1 MSWHLR
7 IYDAIK
13 QQHIYQQMQTLTGKR
28 FYEWRYQN
36 KVFYLKYYPDQQIAE
51 SFKYVKNLKVLVWD
65 FSKNCSEILKKQ
77 IFDTLEQL
85 LVNTTACARYKNKRL
100 QALKILY
107 DSCIR
112 QNITDIGMLEIEQF
126 ESICTDFRKPGNES
140 LGYQLSIIGTC
151 RKIAFMQQEH
161 IQWDATVWYLDRF
174 HLGENRIDKS
184 KSLNSI
190 SFMEIKEKQNRE
202 ILQAYM
208 KYELGVTGQAV
219 STINRRF
226 MCIRNFL
233 KMLEQKRT
241 LAVHATAED
250 LSDYAKDLLEHH
262 VQAKGFN
269 ERIYSIGHFYKFM
282 EVREYIPKMPFRI
295 EYFQQKVL
303 MVHHDRSV
311 EEIVYMEVLKKLY
324 LFPERLRCMFLH
336 LWCLGLRASEVC
348 TLKGN
353 AYYQQGEASG
363 YYASGR
369 FVELTVPIM
378 AGSETEKKIAG
389 VILVSASTDSIY
401 AKLSEFR
408 RSSEIWVSVI
418 AICSLAFS
426 ILLSNWLLRPL
437 KHMNQYIGDLAEGS
451 LDGDLDIH
459 DCTET
464 ENISNTFN
472 IMLARLRLVEE
483 SRQEFV
489 ANVSH
494 ELKTPL
500 TSMKVLAD
508 SLLMQGDAPVEL
520 YKEFMQDIANEIDR
534 ESSVISD
541 LLTLVK
547 MDRKSTELN
556 VASTDINDFIEQILK
571 RLRPIAEKANI
582 ELVFESNR
590 SVTAEIDATKLSLA
604 FSNLVE
610 NAIKYNREN
619 GWVRVSLDADHKFFY
634 VKVSDSGIG
643 IPQESIDYIFERF
656 YRVDKSHSR
665 EIGGT
670 GLGLAITRSAVV
682 AHRGAIK
689 VQSTV
694 DEGTTFIVRIP
705 LRYIV

>member
-1 MSWHLR
+1 MFKTKGKFFRSMNFR
-7 IYDAIK
+7 IMVLLFLFGFLSAVLMAEIFLVSYEK
-13 QQHIYQQMQTLTGKR
+13 QSMVQLS
-28 FYEWRYQN
+28 N
-36 KVFYLKYYPDQQIAE
+36 D
-51 SFKYVKNLKVLVWD
+51 VKNQCQILGNQISSAD
-65 FSKNCSEILKKQ
+65 FLHN
-77 IFDTLEQL
+77 
-85 LVNTTACARYKNKRL
+85 
-100 QALKILY
+100 
-107 DSCIR
+107 
-112 QNITDIGMLEIEQF
+112 
-126 ESICTDFRKPGNES
+126 PHNES
-140 LGYQLSIIGTC
+140 LENDLAQVATLYDGRII
-151 RKIAFMQQEH
+151 
-161 IQWDATVWYLDRF
+161 L
-174 HLGENRIDKS
+174 IDEDFNIVKDTYA
-184 KSLNSI
+184 L
-190 SFMEIKEKQNRE
+190 EEEKT
-202 ILQAYM
+202 M
-208 KYELGVTGQAV
+208 V
-219 STINRRF
+219 S
-226 MCIRNFL
+226 
-233 KMLEQKRT
+233 E
-241 LAVHATAED
+241 
-250 LSDYAKDLLEHH
+250 
-262 VQAKGFN
+262 
-269 ERIYSIGHFYKFM
+269 
-282 EVREYIPKMPFRI
+282 EVVKCF
-295 EYFQQKVL
+295 K
-303 MVHHDRSV
+303 
-311 EEIVYMEVLKKLY
+311 
-324 LFPERLRCMFLH
+324 
-336 LWCLGLRASEVC
+336 
-348 TLKGN
+348 
-353 AYYQQGEASG
+353 GEASG
-363 YYASGR
+363 YYTSGR

-401 AKLSEFR
+401 VKLSEFR

-426 ILLSNWLLRPL
+426 ILLSNWLVRPL

>member
-1 MSWHLR
+1 MFKTKGKFFRSMNFR
-7 IYDAIK
+7 IMVLLFLFGFLSAVLMAEMFLVSYEK
-13 QQHIYQQMQTLTGKR
+13 QAMVQLS
-28 FYEWRYQN
+28 N
-36 KVFYLKYYPDQQIAE
+36 D
-51 SFKYVKNLKVLVWD
+51 VKNQCQILGNQISSAD
-65 FSKNCSEILKKQ
+65 FLHN
-77 IFDTLEQL
+77 
-85 LVNTTACARYKNKRL
+85 
-100 QALKILY
+100 
-107 DSCIR
+107 
-112 QNITDIGMLEIEQF
+112 
-126 ESICTDFRKPGNES
+126 PHNES
-140 LGYQLSIIGTC
+140 LENDLAQVATLYDGRII
-151 RKIAFMQQEH
+151 
-161 IQWDATVWYLDRF
+161 L
-174 HLGENRIDKS
+174 IDEDFNIVKDTYA
-184 KSLNSI
+184 L
-190 SFMEIKEKQNRE
+190 EEEKT
-202 ILQAYM
+202 M
-208 KYELGVTGQAV
+208 V
-219 STINRRF
+219 S
-226 MCIRNFL
+226 
-233 KMLEQKRT
+233 E
-241 LAVHATAED
+241 
-250 LSDYAKDLLEHH
+250 
-262 VQAKGFN
+262 
-269 ERIYSIGHFYKFM
+269 
-282 EVREYIPKMPFRI
+282 EVVKCF
-295 EYFQQKVL
+295 K
-303 MVHHDRSV
+303 
-311 EEIVYMEVLKKLY
+311 
-324 LFPERLRCMFLH
+324 
-336 LWCLGLRASEVC
+336 
-348 TLKGN
+348 
-353 AYYQQGEASG
+353 GEASG
-363 YYASGR
+363 YYTSGR
-369 FVELTVPIM
+369 FVKLTVPIM
-378 AGSETEKKIAG
+378 ADSETEKKIAG

-401 AKLSEFR
+401 VKLSEFR

-426 ILLSNWLLRPL
+426 ILLSNWLVRPL

>member
-1 MSWHLR
+1 MFKTKGKFFRSMNFR
-7 IYDAIK
+7 IMVLLFLFGFLSAVLMAEIFLVSYEK
-13 QQHIYQQMQTLTGKR
+13 QAMVQLS
-28 FYEWRYQN
+28 N
-36 KVFYLKYYPDQQIAE
+36 D
-51 SFKYVKNLKVLVWD
+51 VKNQCQILGNQISSAD
-65 FSKNCSEILKKQ
+65 FLHN
-77 IFDTLEQL
+77 
-85 LVNTTACARYKNKRL
+85 
-100 QALKILY
+100 
-107 DSCIR
+107 
-112 QNITDIGMLEIEQF
+112 
-126 ESICTDFRKPGNES
+126 PHNES
-140 LGYQLSIIGTC
+140 LENDLAQVATLYDGRII
-151 RKIAFMQQEH
+151 
-161 IQWDATVWYLDRF
+161 L
-174 HLGENRIDKS
+174 IDEDFNIVKDTYA
-184 KSLNSI
+184 L
-190 SFMEIKEKQNRE
+190 EEEKT
-202 ILQAYM
+202 M
-208 KYELGVTGQAV
+208 V
-219 STINRRF
+219 S
-226 MCIRNFL
+226 
-233 KMLEQKRT
+233 E
-241 LAVHATAED
+241 
-250 LSDYAKDLLEHH
+250 
-262 VQAKGFN
+262 
-269 ERIYSIGHFYKFM
+269 
-282 EVREYIPKMPFRI
+282 EVVKCF
-295 EYFQQKVL
+295 K
-303 MVHHDRSV
+303 
-311 EEIVYMEVLKKLY
+311 
-324 LFPERLRCMFLH
+324 
-336 LWCLGLRASEVC
+336 
-348 TLKGN
+348 
-353 AYYQQGEASG
+353 GEASG

-389 VILVSASTDSIY
+389 VILVSASKDSIY
-401 AKLSEFR
+401 AKLSGFR

-426 ILLSNWLLRPL
+426 ILLSNWLVRPL

>member
-1 MSWHLR
+1 MNFR
-7 IYDAIK
+7 IMVLLFLFGFLSAMLMAEIFLVSYEK
-13 QQHIYQQMQTLTGKR
+13 QAMVQLS
-28 FYEWRYQN
+28 N
-36 KVFYLKYYPDQQIAE
+36 D
-51 SFKYVKNLKVLVWD
+51 VKNQCQILGNQISSAD
-65 FSKNCSEILKKQ
+65 FLHN
-77 IFDTLEQL
+77 
-85 LVNTTACARYKNKRL
+85 
-100 QALKILY
+100 
-107 DSCIR
+107 
-112 QNITDIGMLEIEQF
+112 
-126 ESICTDFRKPGNES
+126 PHNES
-140 LGYQLSIIGTC
+140 LENDLAQVATLYDGRII
-151 RKIAFMQQEH
+151 
-161 IQWDATVWYLDRF
+161 L
-174 HLGENRIDKS
+174 IDEDFNIVKDTYA
-184 KSLNSI
+184 L
-190 SFMEIKEKQNRE
+190 EEEKT
-202 ILQAYM
+202 M
-208 KYELGVTGQAV
+208 V
-219 STINRRF
+219 S
-226 MCIRNFL
+226 
-233 KMLEQKRT
+233 E
-241 LAVHATAED
+241 
-250 LSDYAKDLLEHH
+250 
-262 VQAKGFN
+262 
-269 ERIYSIGHFYKFM
+269 
-282 EVREYIPKMPFRI
+282 EVVKCF
-295 EYFQQKVL
+295 K
-303 MVHHDRSV
+303 
-311 EEIVYMEVLKKLY
+311 
-324 LFPERLRCMFLH
+324 
-336 LWCLGLRASEVC
+336 
-348 TLKGN
+348 
-353 AYYQQGEASG
+353 GEASG
-363 YYASGR
+363 YYTSGR

-401 AKLSEFR
+401 VKLSEFR

-426 ILLSNWLLRPL
+426 ILLSNWLVRPL

-472 IMLARLRLVEE
+472 IMLAKLRLVEE

-500 TSMKVLAD
+500 TSMKVLTD

>member
-1 MSWHLR
+1 MNFR
-7 IYDAIK
+7 IMVLLFLFGFLSAVLMAEIFLVSYEK
-13 QQHIYQQMQTLTGKR
+13 QAMVQLS
-28 FYEWRYQN
+28 N
-36 KVFYLKYYPDQQIAE
+36 D
-51 SFKYVKNLKVLVWD
+51 VKNQCQILGNQISSAD
-65 FSKNCSEILKKQ
+65 FLHN
-77 IFDTLEQL
+77 
-85 LVNTTACARYKNKRL
+85 
-100 QALKILY
+100 
-107 DSCIR
+107 
-112 QNITDIGMLEIEQF
+112 
-126 ESICTDFRKPGNES
+126 PHNES
-140 LGYQLSIIGTC
+140 LENDLAQVATLYDGRII
-151 RKIAFMQQEH
+151 
-161 IQWDATVWYLDRF
+161 L
-174 HLGENRIDKS
+174 IDEDFNIVKDTYA
-184 KSLNSI
+184 L
-190 SFMEIKEKQNRE
+190 EEEKT
-202 ILQAYM
+202 M
-208 KYELGVTGQAV
+208 V
-219 STINRRF
+219 S
-226 MCIRNFL
+226 
-233 KMLEQKRT
+233 E
-241 LAVHATAED
+241 
-250 LSDYAKDLLEHH
+250 
-262 VQAKGFN
+262 
-269 ERIYSIGHFYKFM
+269 
-282 EVREYIPKMPFRI
+282 EVVKCF
-295 EYFQQKVL
+295 K
-303 MVHHDRSV
+303 
-311 EEIVYMEVLKKLY
+311 
-324 LFPERLRCMFLH
+324 
-336 LWCLGLRASEVC
+336 
-348 TLKGN
+348 
-353 AYYQQGEASG
+353 GEASG

-426 ILLSNWLLRPL
+426 ILLSNWLVRPL

-610 NAIKYNREN
+610 NAIKYNRDN

>member
-1 MSWHLR
+1 MFKTKGKFFRSMNFR
-7 IYDAIK
+7 IMVLLFLFGFLSAVLMAEIFLVSYEK
-13 QQHIYQQMQTLTGKR
+13 QAMVQLS
-28 FYEWRYQN
+28 N
-36 KVFYLKYYPDQQIAE
+36 D
-51 SFKYVKNLKVLVWD
+51 VKNQCQILGNQISSAD
-65 FSKNCSEILKKQ
+65 FLHN
-77 IFDTLEQL
+77 
-85 LVNTTACARYKNKRL
+85 
-100 QALKILY
+100 
-107 DSCIR
+107 
-112 QNITDIGMLEIEQF
+112 
-126 ESICTDFRKPGNES
+126 PHNES
-140 LGYQLSIIGTC
+140 LENDLAQVATLYDGRII
-151 RKIAFMQQEH
+151 
-161 IQWDATVWYLDRF
+161 L
-174 HLGENRIDKS
+174 IDEDFNIVKDTYA
-184 KSLNSI
+184 L
-190 SFMEIKEKQNRE
+190 EEEKT
-202 ILQAYM
+202 M
-208 KYELGVTGQAV
+208 V
-219 STINRRF
+219 S
-226 MCIRNFL
+226 
-233 KMLEQKRT
+233 E
-241 LAVHATAED
+241 
-250 LSDYAKDLLEHH
+250 
-262 VQAKGFN
+262 
-269 ERIYSIGHFYKFM
+269 
-282 EVREYIPKMPFRI
+282 EVVKCF
-295 EYFQQKVL
+295 K
-303 MVHHDRSV
+303 
-311 EEIVYMEVLKKLY
+311 
-324 LFPERLRCMFLH
+324 
-336 LWCLGLRASEVC
+336 
-348 TLKGN
+348 
-353 AYYQQGEASG
+353 GEASG

-389 VILVSASTDSIY
+389 VILISASTDSIY

-426 ILLSNWLLRPL
+426 ILLSNWLVRPL

>member
-1 MSWHLR
+1 MFKTKGKFFRSMNFR
-7 IYDAIK
+7 IMVLLFLFGFLSAVLMAEIFLVSYEK
-13 QQHIYQQMQTLTGKR
+13 QAMVQLS
-28 FYEWRYQN
+28 N
-36 KVFYLKYYPDQQIAE
+36 D
-51 SFKYVKNLKVLVWD
+51 VKNQCQILGNQISSAD
-65 FSKNCSEILKKQ
+65 FLHN
-77 IFDTLEQL
+77 
-85 LVNTTACARYKNKRL
+85 
-100 QALKILY
+100 
-107 DSCIR
+107 
-112 QNITDIGMLEIEQF
+112 
-126 ESICTDFRKPGNES
+126 PHNES
-140 LGYQLSIIGTC
+140 LENDLAQVATLYDGRIILIDEDFNIVKDTY
-151 RKIAFMQQEH
+151 ALEE
-161 IQWDATVWYLDRF
+161 
-174 HLGENRIDKS
+174 ENT
-184 KSLNSI
+184 
-190 SFMEIKEKQNRE
+190 M
-202 ILQAYM
+202 
-208 KYELGVTGQAV
+208 V
-219 STINRRF
+219 S
-226 MCIRNFL
+226 
-233 KMLEQKRT
+233 E
-241 LAVHATAED
+241 
-250 LSDYAKDLLEHH
+250 
-262 VQAKGFN
+262 
-269 ERIYSIGHFYKFM
+269 
-282 EVREYIPKMPFRI
+282 EVVKCF
-295 EYFQQKVL
+295 K
-303 MVHHDRSV
+303 
-311 EEIVYMEVLKKLY
+311 
-324 LFPERLRCMFLH
+324 
-336 LWCLGLRASEVC
+336 
-348 TLKGN
+348 
-353 AYYQQGEASG
+353 GEASG

-426 ILLSNWLLRPL
+426 ILLSNWLVRPL